1 MHARAVGWRFSAPN
15 MALQTWLVRIT
26 SILVLASNH
35 SSQGL
40 DLGAQLLDESE
51 HVSIIGSTGRARFD
65 GGGGCMRGSCG
76 RRVKMP
82 RSGGGRLEQILTTL
96 APEVA
101 GAERSTREVG
111 CFGQRWMGSSHKT
124 ARPLVGPYH
133 RHKWKVSGLEHK
145 DPNPSNLLRREKQPE
160 RPQQRQREK
169 IQWWH
174 KVRQPS

>member
-1 MHARAVGWRFSAPN
+1 MRERWVAVLGPEDGWR
-15 MALQTWLVRIT
+15 VRIASQ

-35 SSQGL
+35 SSQVL

-51 HVSIIGSTGRARFD
+51 HVSIIGSTARAGFD
-65 GGGGCMRGSCG
+65 GGGGGCIRGSCG
-76 RRVKMP
+76 RRVEMP
-82 RSGGGRLEQILTTL
+82 RPGRGRLEQILTTL
-96 APEVA
+96 AAEVA

-111 CFGQRWMGSSHKT
+111 CLGQRWMGPSHKT
-124 ARPLVGPYH
+124 TRPLVGPYH
-133 RHKWKVSGLEHK
+133 GHEWKVSGLEHK
-145 DPNPSNLLRREKQPE
+145 DPNSSNLLGREKQPQ